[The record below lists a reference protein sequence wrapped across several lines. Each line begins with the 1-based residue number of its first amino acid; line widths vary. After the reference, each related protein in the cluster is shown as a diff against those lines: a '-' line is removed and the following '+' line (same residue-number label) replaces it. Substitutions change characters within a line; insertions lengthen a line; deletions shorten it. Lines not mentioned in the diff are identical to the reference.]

1 MQQRRL
7 DLDVSLASWAVIL
20 GGLSVVVGSLLPWF
34 RGDFLTARV
43 TAMGFSGWE
52 GKVTL
57 VAGILVLGRGLLLR
71 TREARGIRRAWILLQ
86 SLIALAVSTYEM
98 LTYRSQFVNDVVA
111 KASAR
116 IATPPVDVRARVS

>member
-34 RGDFLTARV
+34 
-43 TAMGFSGWE
+43 
-52 GKVTL
+52 
-57 VAGILVLGRGLLLR
+57 
-71 TREARGIRRAWILLQ
+71 RGIRRAWILLQ

-116 IATPPVDVRARVS
+116 IATPPVDVRARVSHLLASGQFRIQVMAGIYVVLAGGIIGVLGGLLLLRIPR